1 MKQIYFDHSA
11 TTPISEDILE
21 HMYQVLKNNF
31 GNPSSIHQ
39 FGQSSRALIEN
50 ARRQIAITIG
60 ASPKEIYF
68 TGGGSESNN
77 IVIKNILNPGDHLIT
92 SSIEHPAILKP
103 AEELQKNGV
112 EVSFVKPNSD
122 GIIQTK
128 DVIKSIKDNTKLISI
143 MMVNN
148 ELGTINPI
156 KEYSQSIKNK
166 GILLHTDAVQAFG
179 KIPLNVSEL
188 NVDVLSLSGHKFY
201 GPKGVGILYK
211 KNNIP
216 LTGLITGGGQE
227 QDLRAGT
234 ENVAGI
240 SAIGIAAEK
249 SFNNLENNSKKITEI
264 TDYFLSKLINEN
276 ITHKINGSNR
286 VPGVLNIS
294 FPKISGQILM
304 INLDLLGIAV
314 SYGAACSSGTP
325 KPPKVLLETGLPS
338 ELAKSSIRIS
348 FGKDNTIEEIDYFID
363 SLKSILSKELKGV

>member
-156 KEYSQSIKNK
+156 KEYSQSINNK

-249 SFNNLENNSKKITEI
+249 SFKNLENNSKKITEI

>member
-156 KEYSQSIKNK
+156 KEYSQSINNK

>member
-249 SFNNLENNSKKITEI
+249 SFKNLENNSKKITEI

>member
-77 IVIKNILNPGDHLIT
+77 IVIKNILKPGDHLIT